1 MKHQEMST
9 SAAPLLDIRKLHL
22 SYSSGRGCKVR
33 AVDGVSLS
41 VKDGETLGIVGE
53 SGCGK
58 STLARALMGLARPDS
73 GQIIF
78 DGKDL
83 LSLSAAE
90 LRRARLDFQMVFQ
103 DPYASLDPCMT
114 VGRILAEAIDR
125 RKKLTRAGMDAR
137 IAQMLEKVGLPTE
150 AATRYPHEFSG
161 GQRQRVAI
169 ARTLCTE
176 PRLLVA
182 DEAVSALDVS
192 VQSQI
197 LNLLSRLR
205 REEGLAMLFISHD
218 LSVVRHIADRIA
230 VMYLGRVVE
239 YGPAAEIMDQPLHM
253 YTKALIS
260 ASPVPDPIEQKSR
273 QRILLAGDPP
283 SPSNPPAGCHFA
295 WRSPIAVD
303 ADTAST
309 AGVFV
314 EAKAGHWVEA
324 HPATVQEESLLE
336 LWREQRK

>member
-1 MKHQEMST
+1 MKHQEKST
-9 SAAPLLDIRKLHL
+9 NAAPLLDIRKLHL
-22 SYSSGRGCKVR
+22 SYASGRGGKVR

-78 DGKDL
+78 GGKNL

-161 GQRQRVAI
+161 G
-169 ARTLCTE
+169 
-176 PRLLVA
+176 
-182 DEAVSALDVS
+182 
-192 VQSQI
+192 
-197 LNLLSRLR
+197 
-205 REEGLAMLFISHD
+205 
-218 LSVVRHIADRIA
+218 
-230 VMYLGRVVE
+230 
-239 YGPAAEIMDQPLHM
+239 
-253 YTKALIS
+253 
-260 ASPVPDPIEQKSR
+260 
-273 QRILLAGDPP
+273 
-283 SPSNPPAGCHFA
+283 
-295 WRSPIAVD
+295 
-303 ADTAST
+303 
-309 AGVFV
+309 
-314 EAKAGHWVEA
+314 
-324 HPATVQEESLLE
+324 
-336 LWREQRK
+336 